1 MLRRDKMH
9 SLIINYANGYQ
20 SLLDA
25 IHGLSDE
32 ELSFKPTPKSW
43 SIKEILV
50 HIADAELVGIHRM
63 KKVLSEENPLLTD
76 YNQDLWANRLDY
88 TQLDYQQYLALFKLL
103 RESFIP
109 VLNRLTEEDMLRTGI
124 HTEVGKLTLKDLLQN
139 YINHINDH
147 LKQIQRVRDAFG
159 KK

>member
-1 MLRRDKMH
+1 MQ
-9 SLIINYANGYQ
+9 SLITNYANGYQ
-20 SLLDA
+20 LLLDA

-32 ELSFKPTPKSW
+32 ELSFKPTPESW

-63 KKVLSEENPLLTD
+63 KKVLSEENPLLTGYD
-76 YNQDLWANRLDY
+76 QDLWTNRLDY
-88 TQLDYQQYLALFKLL
+88 AQLDYQQYLALFKLM

-109 VLNRLTEEDMLRTGI
+109 VLNRLTEKDMLRTGI
-124 HTEVGKLTLKDLLQN
+124 HTEVGKLTLRDLLRN
-139 YINHINDH
+139 YVNHINDH
-147 LKQIQRVRDAFG
+147 LKQIQRVRDAWD